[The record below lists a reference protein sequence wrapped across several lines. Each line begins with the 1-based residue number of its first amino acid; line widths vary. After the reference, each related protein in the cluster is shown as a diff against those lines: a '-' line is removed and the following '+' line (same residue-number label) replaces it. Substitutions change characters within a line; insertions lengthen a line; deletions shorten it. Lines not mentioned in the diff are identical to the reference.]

1 MVDVETGAEP
11 SPNGTRTEP
20 TPSQHADAASRVSSD
35 RAVTRHGLKPARITA
50 TRVRAQP
57 EARVPEETTHLPAP
71 APDDVAES
79 DVSDAVLGDGELLW
93 LEDQRD
99 HTSAEPGD
107 GSIETT
113 PWRRGLRG

>member
-11 SPNGTRTEP
+11 SPIGTP
-20 TPSQHADAASRVSSD
+20 GDHSPPQHADAASQVSSD
-35 RAVTRHGLKPARITA
+35 RAVKRPGLKPARITA

-57 EARVPEETTHLPAP
+57 EAPAPQRTTHLPAP
-71 APDDVAES
+71 SPDDVAVS
-79 DVSDAVLGDGELLW
+79 DVSDAMLGDGELLW
-93 LEDQRD
+93 LEDQRG

-107 GSIETT
+107 GSNETT